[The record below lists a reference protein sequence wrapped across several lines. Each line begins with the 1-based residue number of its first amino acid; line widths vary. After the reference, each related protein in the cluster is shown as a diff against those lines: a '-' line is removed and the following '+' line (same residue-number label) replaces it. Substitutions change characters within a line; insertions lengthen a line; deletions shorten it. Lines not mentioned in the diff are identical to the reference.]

1 MKHDQSFP
9 QAMISAFKCPD
20 CGMLAEIR
28 DVVSGKTD
36 MPLSRT
42 ITIGKGRLSRIDLV
56 FDRTFRSLK
65 ADFQSDSK

>member
-1 MKHDQSFP
+1 
-9 QAMISAFKCPD
+9 
-20 CGMLAEIR
+20 MLAEIR

-42 ITIGKGRLSRIDLV
+42 ITIGKGRLSRVDLV
-56 FDRTFRSLK
+56 FDRTFCSLK